1 MRGAELVVDLR
12 GQALTTLDDFWEA
25 VREPCGLPAWFGRNL
40 DAWADAIDAHGISE
54 VIDRHDTLTVH
65 ADRQGLFA
73 DTGNGT
79 DNPKARALA
88 ATFDGTRNRLVLHP

>member
-12 GQALTTLDDFWEA
+12 GQALTPARL
-25 VREPCGLPAWFGRNL
+25 VRPQPRRL
-40 DAWADAIDAHGISE
+40 
-54 VIDRHDTLTVH
+54 VH

-73 DTGNGT
+73 DTGHGT